1 MMFDVIRVDIRQV
14 YVLVSS
20 FHLWWLSHDLCNFF
34 CILADVVNCWSDLTL
49 YYLSVKVTHIIL
61 NN

>member
-1 MMFDVIRVDIRQV
+1 MFDVIRVDIRQV